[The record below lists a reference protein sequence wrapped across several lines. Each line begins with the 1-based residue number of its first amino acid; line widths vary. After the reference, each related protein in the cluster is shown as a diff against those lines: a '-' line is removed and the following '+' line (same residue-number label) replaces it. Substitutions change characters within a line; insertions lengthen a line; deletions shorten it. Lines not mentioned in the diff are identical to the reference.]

1 MEFLVHVLSIKT
13 ILYHFNWGIGYDL
26 SYIEAIGTVF
36 GLLCIWYASKEKRFN
51 FYYGLINVTLFA
63 IIFYQIQ
70 LYANLLLQVFFFVM
84 NIYGLYAWGRDNGS
98 DELKIHWLSRR
109 NLFLT
114 IIISIIAIIGLTNY
128 INQFFGGLTVIT
140 IKALQLIVPNLTMP
154 ELQPD
159 PYPLMDSAV
168 TVLSVVAMILM
179 TRKVVENWLIWVL
192 IDLISIGLYA
202 LQGVYFMALEYVILT
217 FIALNGSIEWIKAAK
232 AQK

>member
-1 MEFLVHVLSIKT
+1 MEFLVHALSIKT
-13 ILYHFNWGIGYDL
+13 ILYHFSWGTGYDL

-84 NIYGLYAWGRDNGS
+84 NVYGLYAWGRDSGS

-109 NLFLT
+109 SLLLT
-114 IIISIIAIIGLTNY
+114 IIISLVAIIILTNY
-128 INQFFGGLTVIT
+128 INQFFGALTIIT
-140 IKALQLIVPNLTMP
+140 IKALQLVVPSLTMP

-168 TVLSVVAMILM
+168 TVLSVIAMILM

-192 IDLISIGLYA
+192 INLISIVLYA
-202 LQGVYFMALEYVILT
+202 MQGVYFMSLEYVILA

-232 AQK
+232 QN